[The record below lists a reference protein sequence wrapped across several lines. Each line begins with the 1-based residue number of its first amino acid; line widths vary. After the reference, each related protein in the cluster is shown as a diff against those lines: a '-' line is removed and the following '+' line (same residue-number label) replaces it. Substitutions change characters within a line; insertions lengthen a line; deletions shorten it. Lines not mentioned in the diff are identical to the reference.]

1 MEVIMND
8 TESSLVEAHSNNTL
22 GFGTKFPKTLLRN
35 IDSVLKFGYKVPG
48 KVSFRLNL
56 AKVNAQEAEDFC
68 LSSYFRLR
76 ENEKELLEASALS
89 ERNFVYNSIRRF
101 ASLLKRRER
110 AHILYKN
117 SLGTPVSSKSDDGG
131 HDEEVLVPFPCD
143 TLLDEKRELLD
154 AAIATLT
161 GEQKVLI
168 QDYFYL
174 GKTIKE
180 ISIKS
185 NKSCQAIHRK
195 VWQTVSILKKRINQ
209 DIQRDLHGM
218 DKSQIVDVLFAA

>member
-1 MEVIMND
+1 M
-8 TESSLVEAHSNNTL
+8 
-22 GFGTKFPKTLLRN
+22 
-35 IDSVLKFGYKVPG
+35 
-48 KVSFRLNL
+48 
-56 AKVNAQEAEDFC
+56 
-68 LSSYFRLR
+68 
-76 ENEKELLEASALS
+76 LETSALA

-101 ASLLKRRER
+101 ATLLKRRER

-131 HDEEVLVPFPCD
+131 HDEEVLVPFACD

-154 AAIATLT
+154 AAITTLT
-161 GEQKVLI
+161 SEQKVI
-168 QDYFYL
+168 IKDHFYF

-180 ISIKS
+180 ISLKS

-195 VWQTVSILKKRINQ
+195 VWQTISILKKRISQ
-209 DIQRDLHGM
+209 DIQKDLHGM